1 MRDIA
6 TAQPAS
12 IILDSEIPVNEDEA
26 QSLESSETNRLAIMG
41 SMPMVL
47 RTAGSFILCLS
58 ILIVPLSL
66 SAQNAPPAI
75 SPELAHRIESAL
87 RSQVELP
94 PASSISFGARTTGE
108 IPGYDRLQVHYS
120 SSETGASGDIPL
132 LVSKDGTH
140 IAQFTA
146 FDISADPRLKFPADD
161 RPARGGPA
169 NAPVTIVGY
178 DDLECPFCAR
188 LHAELFPAVTDRY
201 KDQVRV
207 VYQSYP
213 AEGHPWA
220 MRAAVD
226 TDCLGDESAPAYW
239 AAVDHI
245 HAHASDY
252 GGAEHSLA
260 KAQQELDTTVIDQ
273 GHAFGVN
280 EAELKACIVRQDTTK
295 INASVRTGT
304 SLGVIRTPTI
314 FINDLKIEGAVPAS
328 FVFEMIDNALK
339 AEGKTPP
346 PPVQE
351 KQSAAPHSPDAPS
364 TATKSENPQ

>member
-1 MRDIA
+1 M
-6 TAQPAS
+6 AS
-12 IILDSEIPVNEDEA
+12 RTTRSSILSISLTVASLNSPA
-26 QSLESSETNRLAIMG
+26 QST
-41 SMPMVL
+41 
-47 RTAGSFILCLS
+47 
-58 ILIVPLSL
+58 
-66 SAQNAPPAI
+66 PPI

-87 RSQVELP
+87 RSQIDLP

-120 SSETGASGDIPL
+120 SSDTGAGGDIPL
-132 LVSKDGTH
+132 LISKDGTH

-146 FDISADPRLKFPADD
+146 LDISGDPRLKFPAED

-178 DDLECPFCAR
+178 DDLECPFCAQ
-188 LHAELFPAVTDRY
+188 LHAELFPALTDRY
-201 KDQVRV
+201 KDQVRF
-207 VYQSYP
+207 VYRNYP
-213 AEGHPWA
+213 IEGHPWA

-226 TDCLGDESAPAYW
+226 TDCLGAESGPAYW

-245 HAHASDY
+245 HAHASGY
-252 GGAEHSLA
+252 GGSERSLA

-280 EAELKACIVRQDTTK
+280 EPELEACIVRQDTTK
-295 INASVRTGT
+295 INASVRSGT
-304 SLGVIRTPTI
+304 SLGVIRTPTL
-314 FINDLKIEGAVPAS
+314 FINGLKIDGAVPAA
-328 FVFEMIDNALK
+328 FVFEMIDNAIK

-351 KQSAAPHSPDAPS
+351 KKAAPLSPTPPS
-364 TATKSENPQ
+364 TKSGKPQ

>member
-1 MRDIA
+1 
-6 TAQPAS
+6 
-12 IILDSEIPVNEDEA
+12 
-26 QSLESSETNRLAIMG
+26 
-41 SMPMVL
+41 MVL
-47 RTAGSFILCLS
+47 RTARFFILCLS
-58 ILIVPLSL
+58 IPSLSS
-66 SAQNAPPAI
+66 SAQNAAPAI
-75 SPELAHRIESAL
+75 SPELAHRIESVL

-108 IPGYDRLQVHYS
+108 ISGYDRLQVHYS

-146 FDISADPRLKFPADD
+146 FDISTDPKMKFPADD

-201 KDQVRV
+201 KDQVRI
-207 VYQSYP
+207 VYRNLP
-213 AEGHPWA
+213 IEGHPWA
-220 MRAAVD
+220 MRAAID
-226 TDCLGDESAPAYW
+226 TDCLGAESAPAYW

-245 HAHASDY
+245 HAHAADY
-252 GGAEHSLA
+252 GDTERSLA
-260 KAQQELDTTVIDQ
+260 KAQQQLDATVIDKAQ
-273 GHAFGVN
+273 AFRVD
-280 EAELKACIVRQDTTK
+280 ESKLKACIVRQDTTK
-295 INASVRTGT
+295 INASIRSAEG
-304 SLGVIRTPTI
+304 LGVIRTPTL
-314 FINDLKIEGAVPAS
+314 FINGLKIDGAVPTA

-346 PPVQE
+346 PPEQE
-351 KQSAAPHSPDAPS
+351 KQPTAPRLPVSS
-364 TATKSENPQ
+364 TTTKSENPQ